1 MRLALAVVAV
11 LAIAALAD
19 AAARRKADLG
29 RIVTN
34 YEILAREDIGVQV
47 DGMRT
52 LVKLHSSKFQLDW
65 DLRLYPNSKLF
76 VDSPTFKIVTDKA
89 TVHHALD
96 VSRYLLGKRPRNSR
110 QQTRTNS

>member
-1 MRLALAVVAV
+1 MLPHVT
-11 LAIAALAD
+11 
-19 AAARRKADLG
+19 KADLG

-65 DLRLYPNSKLF
+65 DLRRVSKLEA
-76 VDSPTFKIVTDKA
+76 VCGLANIQG
-89 TVHHALD
+89 
-96 VSRYLLGKRPRNSR
+96 RE
-110 QQTRTNS
+110 